1 MDSEKLTQGVENTF
15 KNDYFFWIV
24 MLFGIVFGWLARPPI
39 PNWLL
44 NLFENPLFQYLV
56 LFGIVYTGSKNVKA
70 AFISPLIFMFIMY
83 LLSLG
88 DKRKANPQQEG
99 FYNEKS
105 GRESEDDEGE
115 EQDSAQ
121 DDEED
126 PENYNDFTGIDEENE
141 NFADQD
147 VEQERKRL
155 AMSLHKGLSD
165 VTRSTSE
172 LYTKATDLVDTYSTD
187 FDASSLGK
195 RLNGT
200 ANNTSNTTTEGFYD
214 IAACNSC
221 MGYN

>member
-15 KNDYFFWIV
+15 KNEYIFWIV

-88 DKRKANPQQEG
+88 DKRQSKTNQEG
-99 FYNEKS
+99 FYNEKA
-105 GRESEDDEGE
+105 GQEDGE
-115 EQDSAQ
+115 EEEDSAQ
-121 DDEED
+121 EDEDEED
-126 PENYNDFTGIDEENE
+126 PENYNDLTGLDEQNE

-147 VEQERKRL
+147 VELERRRL
-155 AMSLHKGLSD
+155 ATSIHKGISD

-172 LYTKATDLVDTYSTD
+172 LYTKATDLMDTYSTD

-195 RLNGT
+195 KLNDT
-200 ANNTSNTTTEGFYD
+200 ANTTNGTTTEGFYD
-214 IAACNSC
+214 ISACNSC